1 MSAGEVRPLPL
12 VCRPWRRAGI
22 VVAAVSVIAVAHFVT
37 PPGVHGWH
45 WVHILLQKLF
55 YLPIL
60 MAAAWFG
67 FRGSLLTAAAVSL
80 LFAIHVLLDWGGYRM
95 TQAGQVGEI
104 GSFWVISLTSSF
116 LFLRERKALE
126 ETAEAHR
133 EPIAALASSLDLRE
147 RETALH
153 SKRVQEYALL
163 LADHM
168 GLKDIGMRESLE
180 MGALLHDVGKIGVP
194 DGILLKKGG
203 LTEEERDAVRRH
215 PEFGASLL
223 QRIPFLSGAREIVE
237 THHEKFDGSGYPKGL
252 KGEQIPIGA
261 RIFAVVDVFDALTTD
276 RPYKA
281 ALSYRSAASM
291 IARERAVHFDPEAV
305 EAFLKIPFGMLVETA
320 RRNGV
325 ILKEV

>member
-1 MSAGEVRPLPL
+1 M
-12 VCRPWRRAGI
+12 GI
-22 VVAAVSVIAVAHFVT
+22 VAASVSIISVAHFVT
-37 PPGVHGWH
+37 PPGIHAWH
-45 WVHILLQKLF
+45 WLHILLQKLF

-80 LFAIHVLLDWGGYRM
+80 LFAIHVLLDWEGYRM

-104 GSFWVISLTSSF
+104 GSFWIISLTSSF

-133 EPIAALASSLDLRE
+133 ETIAALASSLDLRE

-163 LADHM
+163 LARHLGIKEGDTLE
-168 GLKDIGMRESLE
+168 GLE

-237 THHEKFDGSGYPKGL
+237 SHHEKFDGSGYPKGL
-252 KGEQIPIGA
+252 KGDQIPIGA

-281 ALSYRSAASM
+281 ALSYRSAADM
-291 IARERAVHFDPEAV
+291 IAKERAVHFDPEAV
-305 EAFLKIPFGMLVETA
+305 EAFLKIPFGVLSETA
-320 RRNGV
+320 RRYGV
-325 ILKEV
+325 TLMEE

>member
-1 MSAGEVRPLPL
+1 L
-12 VCRPWRRAGI
+12 
-22 VVAAVSVIAVAHFVT
+22 VAAVVCAVALGHFAT
-37 PPGVHGWH
+37 PAGLHGWH

-67 FRGSLLTAAAVSL
+67 LRGTLLTAGAVSS
-80 LFAIHVLLDWGGYRM
+80 FFMVHVLLDWGGYRM
-95 TQAGQVGEI
+95 AQADQIGEI
-104 GSFWVISLTSSF
+104 ASFWVIALTSSL
-116 LFLRERKALE
+116 LFRRERRALE
-126 ETAEAHR
+126 ETTEAHR
-133 EPIAALASSLDLRE
+133 ETIAALASSLDLRE

-163 LADHM
+163 LAREM
-168 GLKDIGMRESLE
+168 GIKEGDTLEGLE

-194 DGILLKKGG
+194 DGILFKKGG

-223 QRIPFLSGAREIVE
+223 KRIPFLSGAREIVQS
-237 THHEKFDGSGYPKGL
+237 HHEKFDGSGYPKGL

-281 ALSYRSAASM
+281 ALSYRSAADM
-291 IARERAVHFDPEAV
+291 IARESAVHFDPEAV
-305 EAFLKIPFGMLVETA
+305 EAFLKIPFGVLLETA
-320 RRNGV
+320 RRYGV
-325 ILKEV
+325 ILREV

>member
-1 MSAGEVRPLPL
+1 MKG
-12 VCRPWRRAGI
+12 WRRAGI
-22 VVAAVSVIAVAHFVT
+22 VAAAVSAVAMAHFVT

-45 WVHILLQKLF
+45 WLHILLQKLF

-80 LFAIHVLLDWGGYRM
+80 LFAIHVLLDWEGNRM
-95 TQAGQVGEI
+95 TQADQVGEI

-116 LFLRERKALE
+116 LFQRERKALE

-133 EPIAALASSLDLRE
+133 ETIEVLASSLDLRE

-163 LADHM
+163 LADRM
-168 GLKDIGMRESLE
+168 GLMDIRLRESLE

-194 DGILLKKGG
+194 DGVLLKKGD
-203 LTEEERDAVRRH
+203 LTEEERDMIRRH
-215 PEFGASLL
+215 PGLGASLL
-223 QRIPFLSGAREIVE
+223 NRIPFLSGAREIVQS
-237 THHEKFDGSGYPKGL
+237 HHEKYDGSGYPSGL
-252 KGEQIPIGA
+252 MGESIPLGA

-276 RPYKA
+276 RPY
-281 ALSYRSAASM
+281 RSAAAYRQATACIGEQRGSS
-291 IARERAVHFDPEAV
+291 FDPMV
-305 EAFLKIPFGMLVETA
+305 VDAFLRIPYGELRDLAA
-320 RRNGV
+320 RYGV
-325 ILKEV
+325 VLLEE